1 MIGGVLRSAQND
13 IACDGFTM
21 KCDVALSVSE
31 GSLAWP
37 VGFFAPLRST
47 LCMMSSLMKCD
58 VALSVSE
65 GSLAW
70 PVGFFAPLRTTLR
83 VMSSQ

>member
-1 MIGGVLRSAQND
+1 MIGAVLRSAQND
-13 IACDGFTM
+13 IAYDEFTM

-31 GSLAWP
+31 GRL
-37 VGFFAPLRST
+37 T
-47 LCMMSSLMKCD
+47 
-58 VALSVSE
+58 
-65 GSLAW
+65 W

>member
-1 MIGGVLRSAQND
+1 MAGEILRSAQNN
-13 IACDGFTM
+13 IADDEFT
-21 KCDVALSVSE
+21 
-31 GSLAWP
+31 
-37 VGFFAPLRST
+37 
-47 LCMMSSLMKCD
+47 MKCD

-83 VMSSQ
+83 MMSSQ